1 MLYRRTIRMESKVYS
16 IIWMN
21 SEQTDKRLIH
31 RGCQQELISETL
43 KEKNSSFS
51 LRLEI
56 VEGGK

>member
-43 KEKNSSFS
+43 KETILLS
-51 LRLEI
+51 L
-56 VEGGK
+56 KDWK

>member
-43 KEKNSSFS
+43 KKKQFFFLFKIGNS
-51 LRLEI
+51 
-56 VEGGK
+56 